1 MPVFFGIIAT
11 IILTVIAVVVFGVWG
26 APFSLIIGVLAIL
39 YVAKATKGDGES
51 AVKLERG
58 RRTEPTGMPRHS
70 SGSAQTA
77 NERVGQ

>member
-1 MPVFFGIIAT
+1 MSVFFGVIV
-11 IILTVIAVVVFGVWG
+11 ILVLTAVAVVLFGIWAG
-26 APFSLIIGVLAIL
+26 PFSLILGGLFIA
-39 YVAKATKGDGES
+39 YVMAARKDDGRP
-51 AVKLERG
+51 AVSLERG

>member
-1 MPVFFGIIAT
+1 MIVILVLTAVAVVLFGIWA
-11 IILTVIAVVVFGVWG
+11 G
-26 APFSLIIGVLAIL
+26 PFSLILGGLFIA
-39 YVAKATKGDGES
+39 YVMAARKDDGS
-51 AVKLERG
+51 PAVAMERG